1 MVTLEFNGGNT
12 ADSGLSGSG
21 WRDNPLAFQVLAIA
35 WGRRIFGLI
44 QSGAEECLIST
55 DFAVLAYGVK

>member
-35 WGRRIFGLI
+35 WGR
-44 QSGAEECLIST
+44 
-55 DFAVLAYGVK
+55 